1 MIRQRTRSGMS
12 ESDSLAC
19 SAGSD
24 SADPFG
30 ALLASCNG
38 GFRGMNLQPYSNGMC
53 TLGQTEQLEITQSQ
67 SALQDQDYI
76 LNMSTTSSNTPKKV
90 VLARN
95 YPLNERKTS
104 DIIQVYPLIKNDCHD
119 LDWKSLNSLGDN
131 NNNFSSISFLNITRD
146 NIRSHDDEGYS
157 SLLYNEIEE
166 NYRKISDCVDSNKKN
181 LTTISHNININFQNI
196 KCGICDETYREP
208 KVLACFHS
216 FCKPCLELKVSER
229 LDNILCPTCG
239 QETQISPSLGVDGL
253 LTDFGALNVA
263 EQYRR
268 MNGTANDL
276 FLFGSPSSTSSS
288 PPLSDSPGDHGFPI
302 PQSVACTGC
311 KSGERASAFCKDCV
325 NFLCTA
331 CTQAHQYMHIFNGH
345 RVEEIGTSKSTSPTG
360 FEQINQ
366 CRCLEHKHQL
376 LLLFCLTCNLAICHD
391 CTIDHPQP
399 HHDVQTIENVAAN
412 QIESM
417 EDLILRARAK
427 QQEVHKMFMITD
439 ANQNKLSESFQK
451 AQNVINDNAC
461 KIMQLIQEIRS
472 VVLTDLENAFSYKQ
486 LQLTL
491 VDKENQKMVRKIAQT
506 IDFTRRLLKNCSPAQ
521 IMVFKPLLDTRL
533 QGFLN
538 FNSDSNNVL
547 QTACEIDYSPLN
559 FSNARQAI
567 INLMGSIHVPSD
579 WSTPVVQ
586 NNNTSSVTNNLIPQ
600 QASSTPITAVFRPGS
615 RNVRSP
621 NNGIITMNGYNNSNP
636 NAHGGGGHNNE
647 FGSNNSLA
655 AYSELGPASLPTLNS
670 SFLNSNNHQYNNF
683 PSSFPYEKWSTNI
696 DSVMPSAD
704 KSDFDAGI
712 NTSRDMALLGHP
724 SCNSPSFPPRSQVKR
739 LKMSYHCKFGEFGV
753 MEGQFTEPSGVA
765 VNAQNQIIVADT
777 NNHRIQVFDKDGV
790 FKFQFGECGK
800 RDGQL
805 LYPNRVAVNRLT
817 GDFIVT
823 ERSPTH
829 QIQIYNHSGQFLRK
843 FGANILQHPRGVC
856 VDNAGRIIVVECKVM
871 RVIIFDMYGNIIQK
885 FSCSRYLE
893 FPNGVCATDSGEIM
907 ISDNRAHCI
916 KVFNYEGTY
925 LRQIGGEGI
934 TNYPIGVGINNNG
947 EVIVADNHNN
957 FNLTVFSR
965 QGELLHA
972 LESKVKHAQCFDVAL
987 VEDGSVV
994 LASKDYR
1001 LYLYRYQQCGTNI

>member
-12 ESDSLAC
+12 ESDSLTC

-24 SADPFG
+24 SADPFS

-67 SALQDQDYI
+67 SALQDQ
-76 LNMSTTSSNTPKKV
+76 
-90 VLARN
+90 
-95 YPLNERKTS
+95 
-104 DIIQVYPLIKNDCHD
+104 
-119 LDWKSLNSLGDN
+119 
-131 NNNFSSISFLNITRD
+131 
-146 NIRSHDDEGYS
+146 
-157 SLLYNEIEE
+157 
-166 NYRKISDCVDSNKKN
+166 
-181 LTTISHNININFQNI
+181 NI
-196 KCGICDETYREP
+196 KCGICDEMYREP

-268 MNGTANDL
+268 MNGTNNEL
-276 FLFGSPSSTSSS
+276 FMFGSPSSTSSS
-288 PPLSDSPGDHGFPI
+288 PPLSDSPGDQGFSI
-302 PQSVACTGC
+302 PQSVLCNGC
-311 KSGERASAFCKDCV
+311 KSGEKASAFCKDCI

-366 CRCLEHKHQL
+366 CRCLEHKQQL

-399 HHDVQTIENVAAN
+399 HHDVQTIENVATN

-427 QQEVHKMFMITD
+427 QQEVHKMFVITD
-439 ANQNKLSESFQK
+439 TNQNKLSDSFQK
-451 AQNVINDNAC
+451 AQNIINENAC
-461 KIMQLIQEIRS
+461 KIMQLVQEIRN

-547 QTACEIDYSPLN
+547 QTACEIDYNPLSL
-559 FSNARQAI
+559 SNARQAV

-586 NNNTSSVTNNLIPQ
+586 NNNSSSVSNNPIPQ

-621 NNGIITMNGYNNSNP
+621 NNGMITMNGYGNSNLP
-636 NAHGGGGHNNE
+636 NGRNE
-647 FGSNNSLA
+647 FGSSNSLA
-655 AYSELGPASLPTLNS
+655 GYNELGPASLPTLNS

-696 DSVMPSAD
+696 DSIMPSVD
-704 KSDFDAGI
+704 QSDFDAGI
-712 NTSRDMALLGHP
+712 NTPHEMAILGHA

-765 VNAQNQIIVADT
+765 VNGQNQIIVADT

-805 LYPNRVAVNRLT
+805 LYPNRVAVNRIT

-829 QIQIYNHSGQFLRK
+829 QIQIYNQSGQFLRK

-856 VDNAGRIIVVECKVM
+856 VDSAGRIIVVECKVM
-871 RVIIFDMYGNIIQK
+871 RVIIFDMYGNILHK

-934 TNYPIGVGINNNG
+934 TNYPIGVGINSNG

-957 FNLTVFSR
+957 FNLTVFTR
-965 QGELLHA
+965 EGKLLHA